1 MVLPPSPRMLQLFLS
16 SLCFSLT
23 GAATKR
29 LLESMEAHEAV
40 FLRSL
45 LCTILTLAMMPRT
58 RAAILGERT
67 GLLIVRGL
75 LGYAGFQLFVSSLTR
90 IPFPDAAALTY
101 TSPVVTGLLAA
112 LVLKERFTRKH
123 AAGLLVA
130 LVGVG
135 VVLRPQL
142 ELEWLGGAMALG
154 SSLASAFAFI
164 VVRALVRTESPET
177 IVLYF
182 PLVALP
188 ISGAL
193 ALPHFVWPVGVEWLW
208 VLAVGVLSQL
218 GQITM
223 TKALQVAGAG
233 KVSNLS
239 FFSLILTAL
248 WSTLFFGEPPSWWV
262 AGGSALIIA
271 GIWVQSLAAVEVR
284 VVVET

>member
-1 MVLPPSPRMLQLFLS
+1 MFQLFLS

-29 LLESMEAHEAV
+29 LLVSMEPHEAV
-40 FLRSL
+40 FLRSV
-45 LCTILTLAMMPRT
+45 LCTLLTLATMPKT
-58 RAAILGERT
+58 WSAILGERT
-67 GLLIVRGL
+67 WLLVLRGL
-75 LGYAGFQLFVSSLTR
+75 LGYAGFQLFVSSLVR

-112 LVLKERFTRKH
+112 LLLGERFTVRH
-123 AAGLLVA
+123 AGGLAVA
-130 LVGVG
+130 MVGVL

-154 SSLASAFAFI
+154 SSLSSAFAFI
-164 VVRALVRTESPET
+164 VVRALVRTESPQT

-182 PLVALP
+182 PLVAMP
-188 ISGAL
+188 ISGTL
-193 ALPHFVWPVGVEWLW
+193 ALPHFVWPKGIEWLW

-218 GQITM
+218 GQVTM

-248 WSTLFFGEPPSWWV
+248 WSTVFFSEPPSWWV
-262 AGGSALIIA
+262 AGGGLLIVLGIALQ
-271 GIWVQSLAAVEVR
+271 GRERPVPLATPE
-284 VVVET
+284 